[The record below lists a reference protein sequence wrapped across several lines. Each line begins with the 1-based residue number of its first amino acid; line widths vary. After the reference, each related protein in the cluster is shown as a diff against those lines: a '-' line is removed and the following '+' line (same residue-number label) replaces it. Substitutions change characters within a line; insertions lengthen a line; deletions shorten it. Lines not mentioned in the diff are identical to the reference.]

1 MMAKTEKW
9 TTQFIVSRQQW
20 LTLVEGLSR
29 HWLLR
34 AATAAAAAA
43 AAAVAAAINSKVNTA
58 VASMIRILIIDDVL

>member
-34 AATAAAAAA
+34 AAAAAAAA